1 LAPLSKKLQPLAI
14 NHICPY
20 RFLSGVVDLGDIE
33 SLRLYYTDLY
43 VYFLSHKGRERESRR
58 KLKFHG
64 RKIEMKYKVSTT
76 GVAAIMVALSFEPAY
91 AQGGGEL
98 VIVGNQEPQSMQ
110 AQVTHKE
117 VNGIGLRNVIEQLTR
132 LDPATN
138 EVMPMLALSWEQV
151 EPTVWH
157 FDLRDGVKFHDGTD
171 FDAEAAAV
179 SINWLW
185 SPENSYVVRDM
196 MGPQITASVVDEDTV
211 AVMTDGVD
219 PLLPRRMYL
228 GGITSARQILEEPD
242 AHNIHPIGTGPYVFD
257 EWKQGQYWSATA
269 NPDWWGSVADD
280 TYGEIFYDSLKVV
293 WRPEALVRSAMV
305 ESGEAQVA
313 MFLTR
318 EECDRF
324 GETSGIDCMLK
335 GSDTFLQFRLDY
347 QGAHPLLQDQ
357 AFRQAIFTGVD
368 WEGIRV
374 NLMALSEPLAGQM
387 LPSVATGFADEI
399 SQYAYDPTGARAA
412 IEDLKAAG
420 HEIPTIEVTTRLGS
434 TPRNGEM
441 VEAIGAMLESVGI
454 PTRIAVEEPGIFNPR
469 AVAKPTEDRSYA
481 WLHVQANPLMDYAL
495 TFGAHYSCGGLVSV
509 FCDPDFEERAN
520 AAAQLVG
527 DARQDAL
534 EALVVEGH
542 NRHILA
548 PVGLLQRAYGVP
560 EGFEW
565 DFGVDHRIIAVNMRQ
580 AQ

>member
-1 LAPLSKKLQPLAI
+1 MHRFAEITGLAAL
-14 NHICPY
+14 
-20 RFLSGVVDLGDIE
+20 
-33 SLRLYYTDLY
+33 
-43 VYFLSHKGRERESRR
+43 
-58 KLKFHG
+58 
-64 RKIEMKYKVSTT
+64 MVS
-76 GVAAIMVALSFEPAY
+76 LSFGTSS

-110 AQVTHKE
+110 AQVAHKE
-117 VNGIGLRNVIEQLTR
+117 VNGIGIRNVIEQLTR
-132 LDPATN
+132 LDPETN
-138 EVMPMLALSWEQV
+138 EVLPMLAVSWEQKS
-151 EPTVWH
+151 PTEWH
-157 FDLRDGVKFHDGTD
+157 FNLRPGVKFHDGTD
-171 FDAEAAAV
+171 LDAEAAAV

-185 SPENSYVVRDM
+185 GEENGYVIRDM
-196 MGPQITASVVDEDTV
+196 MGPQISAKAIDDNTV
-211 AVMTDGVD
+211 AVMTESVD

-228 GGITSARQILEEPD
+228 GGITSARQILEDPD
-242 AHNIHPIGTGPYVFD
+242 DHNVTPIGTGPYVFK
-257 EWKQGQYWSATA
+257 EWVPGQYWSATA
-269 NPDWWGSVADD
+269 NPDWWGNTADD
-280 TYGEIFYDSLKVV
+280 TYGDIFYDAIKVV

-324 GETSGIDCMLK
+324 KDISNVDCMLK

-347 QGAHPLLQDQ
+347 QGAHPLLQDPE
-357 AFRQAIFTGVD
+357 FRKAIFTGIH
-368 WEGIRV
+368 WEGIRQ
-374 NLMALSEPLAGQM
+374 NLMGLSEPLAGQM
-387 LPSVATGFADEI
+387 LPSVATGFADAI
-399 SQYAYDPTGARAA
+399 SQYPYDPVGARA
-412 IEDLKAAG
+412 IVDELKAEG

-441 VEAIGAMLESVGI
+441 VEAIGAMLQGVGI
-454 PTRIAVEEPGIFNPR
+454 PARIAVEEPGLFNPR

-509 FCDPDFEERAN
+509 FCDPDFEERAD

-527 DARQDAL
+527 DARHEAL
-534 EALVVEGH
+534 KELVVEGH
-542 NRHILA
+542 NRYIVA

-565 DFGVDHRIIAVNMRQ
+565 DFGVDHRIIAVNMRETQ
-580 AQ
+580 

>member
-1 LAPLSKKLQPLAI
+1 MKNQLKTIGL
-14 NHICPY
+14 
-20 RFLSGVVDLGDIE
+20 V
-33 SLRLYYTDLY
+33 SLML
-43 VYFLSHKGRERESRR
+43 
-58 KLKFHG
+58 
-64 RKIEMKYKVSTT
+64 
-76 GVAAIMVALSFEPAY
+76 ALSFSAVQ
-91 AQGGGEL
+91 AADGGEL

-132 LDPATN
+132 LDPKTN
-138 EVMPMLALSWEQV
+138 EVLPMLALSWKQV
-151 EPTVWH
+151 NPIEWH
-157 FDLRDGVKFHDGTD
+157 FDLRQGVKFHDGSEL
-171 FDAEAAAV
+171 DAEAVAV

-185 SPENSYVVRDM
+185 GAENSYVIRDM
-196 MGPQITASVVDEDTV
+196 MGPQISAKAVDEDTV

-228 GGITSARQILEEPD
+228 GGVTSARQILENPD
-242 AHNIHPIGTGPYVFD
+242 DHNINPIGTGPYVFE
-257 EWKQGQYWSATA
+257 EWKQGQYWSAKA
-269 NPDWWGSVADD
+269 NSDWWGMDAKD

-324 GETSGIDCMLK
+324 NSASDVDCMLK

-347 QGAHPLLQDQ
+347 QGAHPLLQNQD
-357 AFRQAIFTGVD
+357 FRKAIFTGIQ
-368 WEGIRV
+368 WEGIRQ

-399 SQYAYDPTGARAA
+399 SQYPYDPAGAKA
-412 IEDLKAAG
+412 IVEKLKAEG
-420 HEIPTIEVTTRLGS
+420 NDIPTIEITTRLGS

-441 VEAIGAMLESVGI
+441 VEAMGAMLQAVGI
-454 PTRIAVEEPGIFNPR
+454 PSRIAVEEPGIFNPR
-469 AVAKPTEDRSYA
+469 AVAKPTEERSYA

-509 FCDPDFEERAN
+509 FCDPSFEERAN

-527 DARQDAL
+527 DARHEAL
-534 EALVVEGH
+534 EALVVEGY
-542 NRHILA
+542 NRHVLA

-565 DFGVDHRIIAVNMRQ
+565 DFGIDHRIIAVNMRE
-580 AQ
+580 AK

>member
-1 LAPLSKKLQPLAI
+1 MPHQLL
-14 NHICPY
+14 
-20 RFLSGVVDLGDIE
+20 
-33 SLRLYYTDLY
+33 
-43 VYFLSHKGRERESRR
+43 
-58 KLKFHG
+58 
-64 RKIEMKYKVSTT
+64 KVSLTAT
-76 GVAAIMVALSFEPAY
+76 LVALASSS
-91 AQGGGEL
+91 AQAEGGEL

-132 LDPATN
+132 LDPETN
-138 EVMPMLALSWEQV
+138 EVLPMLALSWEQI

-157 FDLRDGVKFHDGTD
+157 FDLRPGVTFHDGSV

-185 SPENSYVVRDM
+185 SEENSYVVRDM
-196 MGPQITASVVDEDTV
+196 MGPQITAEVIDEDTV

-228 GGITSARQILEEPD
+228 GGITSARQILEDPD
-242 AHNIHPIGTGPYVFD
+242 DHNVNPIGTGPYVFN
-257 EWKQGQYWSATA
+257 EWKQGQYWSASA
-269 NPDWWGSVADD
+269 NDDWWGKSAED
-280 TYGEIFYDSLKVV
+280 TYGEIYYDSLRVV

-305 ESGEAQVA
+305 ESGEAQLA
-313 MFLTR
+313 MFLTK
-318 EECDRF
+318 EECNRF
-324 GETSGIDCMLK
+324 TDVANVDCMLK

-347 QGAHPLLQDQ
+347 QGAHPLLQNPE
-357 AFRQAIFTGVD
+357 FRQAIFTAVD
-368 WEGIRV
+368 WEGIRQ

-399 SQYAYDPTGARAA
+399 AQYAYDPIGAKA
-412 IEDLKAAG
+412 IVGALKDSG
-420 HEIPTIEVTTRLGS
+420 EEIPTIEVTTRLGS

-454 PTRIAVEEPGIFNPR
+454 PSRIAVEEPGLFNPR

-509 FCDPDFEERAN
+509 FCDEDFEERAN
-520 AAAQLVG
+520 AASQLVG
-527 DARQDAL
+527 DERQEAL
-534 EALVVEGH
+534 EALVVEAH
-542 NRHILA
+542 NRHIVA
-548 PVGLLQRAYGVP
+548 PVGLLQRAYGVS

-565 DFGVDHRIIAVNMRQ
+565 EFGVDHRIIAVNMRETN
-580 AQ
+580 

>member
-1 LAPLSKKLQPLAI
+1 MINRKFLIGYIALAAVLSS
-14 NHICPY
+14 PY
-20 RFLSGVVDLGDIE
+20 S
-33 SLRLYYTDLY
+33 S
-43 VYFLSHKGRERESRR
+43 
-58 KLKFHG
+58 
-64 RKIEMKYKVSTT
+64 
-76 GVAAIMVALSFEPAY
+76 
-91 AQGGGEL
+91 AQEDREL

-138 EVMPMLALSWEQV
+138 EVLPMLALSWEQI

-157 FDLRDGVKFHDGTD
+157 FDLRQGVTFHDGTD

-196 MGPQITASVVDEDTV
+196 MGPQITAEVVDEDTV
-211 AVMTDGVD
+211 AVITDGID

-242 AHNIHPIGTGPYVFD
+242 DHNVHPIGTGPYVFG
-257 EWKQGQYWSATA
+257 EWKQGQYWTATA
-269 NPDWWGSVADD
+269 NPDWWGHSAED
-280 TYGEIFYDSLKVV
+280 TYGEIFYDSLRIV

-305 ESGEAQVA
+305 ESGEAQLA

-324 GETSGIDCMLK
+324 KDLGGVVCMLK

-347 QGAHPLLQDQ
+347 QGAHPLLQNLD
-357 AFRQAIFTGVD
+357 FRKAIFTAVD
-368 WEGIRV
+368 WNGIRQG
-374 NLMALSEPLAGQM
+374 LMALSEPLAGQM
-387 LPSVATGFADEI
+387 LPSVATGFSDEI
-399 SQYAYDPTGARAA
+399 SQYPYDPTGAISI
-412 IEDLKAAG
+412 IEELKAAG
-420 HEIPTIEVTTRLGS
+420 EEIPTIEVTTRLGS

-454 PTRIAVEEPGIFNPR
+454 PSRIAVEEPGLFNPR
-469 AVAKPTEDRSYA
+469 AVAKPTEERSYA

-495 TFGAHYSCGGLVSV
+495 TFSAHYSCGGLVSV
-509 FCDPDFEERAN
+509 FCDPEFEERAT

-527 DARQDAL
+527 DERQKAL

-542 NRHILA
+542 NRYIVA
-548 PVGLLQRAYGVP
+548 PVGLLQRAYGVT
-560 EGFEW
+560 ESFEW
-565 DFGVDHRIIAVNMRQ
+565 DFGIDHRIIAVNMREKI
-580 AQ
+580 

>member
-1 LAPLSKKLQPLAI
+1 MEIKLSK
-14 NHICPY
+14 
-20 RFLSGVVDLGDIE
+20 FGLG
-33 SLRLYYTDLY
+33 
-43 VYFLSHKGRERESRR
+43 
-58 KLKFHG
+58 
-64 RKIEMKYKVSTT
+64 
-76 GVAAIMVALSFEPAY
+76 AIMIALSFVPA
-91 AQGGGEL
+91 AAENGGEL

-132 LDPATN
+132 LDPNTN

-157 FDLRDGVKFHDGTD
+157 FDLRQGVQFHDGSV

-185 SPENSYVVRDM
+185 GPENSYVVRDM
-196 MGPQITASVVDEDTV
+196 MGPQISAVAIDEDTV
-211 AVMTDGVD
+211 AVMTDGID

-228 GGITSARQILEEPD
+228 GGITSARQILEDPD
-242 AHNIHPIGTGPYVFD
+242 DHNVHPIGTGPYVFD

-269 NPDWWGSVADD
+269 STDWWGISADD
-280 TYGEIFYDSLKVV
+280 TYGEIYYDSLRVV

-324 GETSGIDCMLK
+324 LEAGDIDCMLK
-335 GSDTFLQFRLDY
+335 GSDTFLQFRLDF
-347 QGAHPLLQDQ
+347 QGGHPLLQNLE
-357 AFRQAIFTGVD
+357 FRQAIFTSIN
-368 WEGIRV
+368 WEGIRQ

-399 SQYAYDPTGARAA
+399 SQYPYDPDGARAI
-412 IEDLKAAG
+412 IEKLKAAG
-420 HEIPTIEVTTRLGS
+420 EVIPTIEATTRLGS

-454 PTRIAVEEPGIFNPR
+454 PSRIATEEPGLFNPR

-509 FCDPDFEERAN
+509 FCDPDFEDRAN

-527 DARQDAL
+527 DARHEAL

-542 NRHILA
+542 NRYILA

-560 EGFEW
+560 AGFEW
-565 DFGVDHRIIAVNMRQ
+565 EFGVDHRIIAVNMRE
-580 AQ
+580 AN

>member
-1 LAPLSKKLQPLAI
+1 M
-14 NHICPY
+14 
-20 RFLSGVVDLGDIE
+20 
-33 SLRLYYTDLY
+33 T
-43 VYFLSHKGRERESRR
+43 
-58 KLKFHG
+58 
-64 RKIEMKYKVSTT
+64 
-76 GVAAIMVALSFEPAY
+76 ALSFSTAS
-91 AQGGGEL
+91 AAGGGEL

-110 AQVTHKE
+110 AQVAHKE

-132 LDPATN
+132 LDPNTN
-138 EVMPMLALSWEQV
+138 EVLPMLAVSWEQV
-151 EPTVWH
+151 SPTEWH
-157 FDLRDGVKFHDGTD
+157 FDLRQGVKFHDGTNL
-171 FDAEAAAV
+171 DAEAAAV

-185 SPENSYVVRDM
+185 SAENSYVIRDM
-196 MGPQITASVVDEDTV
+196 MGPQITAKVIDEDTV
-211 AVMTDGVD
+211 AVMTAEVD

-228 GGITSARQILEEPD
+228 GGITSARQILEDPD
-242 AHNIHPIGTGPYVFD
+242 DHNVTPIGTGPYVFD
-257 EWKQGQYWSATA
+257 EWRQGQFWSATA
-269 NPDWWGSVADD
+269 NADWWGATADD

-324 GETSGIDCMLK
+324 EGASGVGCMLK

-347 QGAHPLLQDQ
+347 QGAHPLLQDLD
-357 AFRQAIFTGVD
+357 FRKAIFTGIQ
-368 WEGIRV
+368 WEGIRQ

-399 SQYAYDPTGARAA
+399 AQYPYDPAGAKA
-412 IEDLKAAG
+412 IIEKLQADG

-441 VEAIGAMLESVGI
+441 VEAIGAMLTAVGI
-454 PTRIAVEEPGIFNPR
+454 PTRIAVEEPGLFNPR

-527 DARQDAL
+527 DARHEAL

-542 NRHILA
+542 NRYILA

-560 EGFEW
+560 EGFQW
-565 DFGVDHRIIAVNMRQ
+565 DFGVDHRMIAVNMRE
-580 AQ
+580 AK

>member
-1 LAPLSKKLQPLAI
+1 
-14 NHICPY
+14 
-20 RFLSGVVDLGDIE
+20 
-33 SLRLYYTDLY
+33 
-43 VYFLSHKGRERESRR
+43 
-58 KLKFHG
+58 
-64 RKIEMKYKVSTT
+64 MKQRIARIGLTS
-76 GVAAIMVALSFEPAY
+76 IMLALSFSA
-91 AQGGGEL
+91 AQAAGGGEL

-110 AQVTHKE
+110 AQVAHKE

-132 LDPATN
+132 LDPNTN
-138 EVMPMLALSWEQV
+138 EVLPMLAVSWQQV
-151 EPTVWH
+151 SPTEWH
-157 FDLRDGVKFHDGTD
+157 FDLRPDVKFHDGTD
-171 FDAEAAAV
+171 LDAEAAAV

-185 SPENSYVVRDM
+185 SEENSYVIRDM
-196 MGPQITASVVDEDTV
+196 MGPQISAKVVDDDTV
-211 AVMTDGVD
+211 AVMTAEVD

-228 GGITSARQILEEPD
+228 AGVTSARQILENPD
-242 AHNIHPIGTGPYVFD
+242 DHNVTPIGTGPYVFD
-257 EWKQGQYWSATA
+257 EWRQGQFWSATA
-269 NPDWWGSVADD
+269 NPDWWGNSADD
-280 TYGEIFYDSLKVV
+280 AYGEIFYDSLKVV

-324 GETSGIDCMLK
+324 QSASGVDCMLK

-347 QGAHPLLQDQ
+347 QGAHPLLQDLD
-357 AFRQAIFTGVD
+357 FRKAIFTGIQ
-368 WEGIRV
+368 WEGIRQ

-399 SQYAYDPTGARAA
+399 SQYAYDPAGAKA
-412 IEDLKAAG
+412 IVDKFKADG
-420 HEIPTIEVTTRLGS
+420 LEIPTIEVTTRLGS

-441 VEAIGAMLESVGI
+441 VEAIGAMLTGVGI
-454 PTRIAVEEPGIFNPR
+454 PTRIAVEEPGLFNPR

-509 FCDPDFEERAN
+509 FCDPDFEARAN
-520 AAAQLVG
+520 AAAQLVD
-527 DARQDAL
+527 DARHEAL

-542 NRHILA
+542 NRYILA

-565 DFGVDHRIIAVNMRQ
+565 DFGVDHRIIAVNMRESK
-580 AQ
+580 

>member
-1 LAPLSKKLQPLAI
+1 
-14 NHICPY
+14 
-20 RFLSGVVDLGDIE
+20 
-33 SLRLYYTDLY
+33 
-43 VYFLSHKGRERESRR
+43 
-58 KLKFHG
+58 
-64 RKIEMKYKVSTT
+64 
-76 GVAAIMVALSFEPAY
+76 
-91 AQGGGEL
+91 
-98 VIVGNQEPQSMQ
+98 MQ
-110 AQVTHKE
+110 AQVAHKE

-132 LDPATN
+132 LDPNTN
-138 EVMPMLALSWEQV
+138 EVLPMLAVSWEQIS
-151 EPTVWH
+151 PTEWH
-157 FDLRDGVKFHDGTD
+157 FDLRDGVTFHDGTVL
-171 FDAEAAAV
+171 DAEAAAV

-185 SPENSYVVRDM
+185 SAENSYVIRDM
-196 MGPQITASVVDEDTV
+196 MGPQITAEVVDADTV
-211 AVMTDGVD
+211 AVKTDGVD

-228 GGITSARQILEEPD
+228 GGITSARQILEDPND
-242 AHNIHPIGTGPYVFD
+242 HNVTPIGTGPYVFE
-257 EWKQGQYWSATA
+257 EWRQGQFWTATA
-269 NPDWWGSVADD
+269 NPDWWGSTSDD
-280 TYGEIFYDSLKVV
+280 AYGEIHYDSVKIV

-324 GETSGIDCMLK
+324 QASESVDCMLK

-347 QGAHPLLQDQ
+347 QGAHPLLQDLD
-357 AFRQAIFTGVD
+357 FRKAIFTGIQ
-368 WEGIRV
+368 WEGIRQ

-387 LPSVATGFADEI
+387 LPSVATGFADGI
-399 SQYAYDPTGARAA
+399 SQYPYDPAGAKAIVDRLRA
-412 IEDLKAAG
+412 DG
-420 HEIPTIEVTTRLGS
+420 QEIPTLEVTTRLGS

-441 VEAIGAMLESVGI
+441 VEAIGAMLTAVGI
-454 PTRIAVEEPGIFNPR
+454 PTRIAVEEPGLFNPR

-509 FCDPDFEERAN
+509 FCDPDFEARAN

-527 DARQDAL
+527 DARQEAL

-542 NRHILA
+542 NRYIVA

-560 EGFEW
+560 KGFEW
-565 DFGVDHRIIAVNMRQ
+565 EFGVDHRMVAVNMRP

>member
-1 LAPLSKKLQPLAI
+1 MRNLISGAGLS
-14 NHICPY
+14 
-20 RFLSGVVDLGDIE
+20 
-33 SLRLYYTDLY
+33 
-43 VYFLSHKGRERESRR
+43 
-58 KLKFHG
+58 
-64 RKIEMKYKVSTT
+64 
-76 GVAAIMVALSFEPAY
+76 AIMVALASTSVS

-132 LDPATN
+132 LDPNTN
-138 EVMPMLALSWEQV
+138 EVMPMLAISWEQV

-157 FDLRDGVKFHDGTD
+157 FDLRQGVQFHDGTE

-196 MGPQITASVVDEDTV
+196 MGPQITAVAVDDDTV
-211 AVMTDGVD
+211 AVMTDGLD

-242 AHNIHPIGTGPYVFD
+242 NHNIHPIGTGPYVFE
-257 EWKQGQYWSATA
+257 EWRQGQFWSATS
-269 NPDWWGSVADD
+269 NPDWWGIEAED
-280 TYGEIFYDSLKVV
+280 TYGEIYYDSLRVV

-324 GETSGIDCMLK
+324 QETGGVDCMLR

-347 QGAHPLLQDQ
+347 QGAHPLLQDLE
-357 AFRQAIFTGVD
+357 FRQAIFTGIH
-368 WEGIRV
+368 WEGIRQ

-387 LPSVATGFADEI
+387 LPSVATGFADGI
-399 SQYAYDPTGARAA
+399 SQYEYDPEGARAI
-412 IEDLKAAG
+412 IESLVDSG

-454 PTRIAVEEPGIFNPR
+454 PTRIAVEEPGLFNPR

-527 DARQDAL
+527 DERQEAL

-542 NRHILA
+542 NRYILA

-560 EGFEW
+560 EEFEW
-565 DFGVDHRIIAVNMRQ
+565 EFGVDHRIIAVNMRE
-580 AQ
+580 AD

>member
-1 LAPLSKKLQPLAI
+1 MKNSKGMTSLS
-14 NHICPY
+14 
-20 RFLSGVVDLGDIE
+20 
-33 SLRLYYTDLY
+33 
-43 VYFLSHKGRERESRR
+43 
-58 KLKFHG
+58 
-64 RKIEMKYKVSTT
+64 
-76 GVAAIMVALSFEPAY
+76 AIMVALSFSPVY
-91 AQGGGEL
+91 AAEGGEL

-110 AQVTHKE
+110 AQVAHKE

-138 EVMPMLALSWEQV
+138 EVLPMLAVSWEQV

-157 FDLRDGVKFHDGTD
+157 FDLRPGVKFHDGTAL
-171 FDAEAAAV
+171 DAEAAAV

-185 SPENSYVVRDM
+185 SPENSYVIRDM
-196 MGPQITASVVDEDTV
+196 MGPQITAEVVDEDTI
-211 AVMTDGVD
+211 AVITDGVD

-228 GGITSARQILEEPD
+228 GGITSARQILENPD
-242 AHNIHPIGTGPYVFD
+242 DHNVNPIGTGPYVFE

-269 NPDWWGSVADD
+269 SDDWWGATADD

-324 GETSGIDCMLK
+324 NEESGVDCMLK

-357 AFRQAIFTGVD
+357 DFRKAIFTGIQ
-368 WEGIRV
+368 WEGIRQ

-399 SQYAYDPTGARAA
+399 SQYAYDPEGARA
-412 IEDLKAAG
+412 IVEKLKADG

-441 VEAIGAMLESVGI
+441 VEAIGAMLQSVGI
-454 PTRIAVEEPGIFNPR
+454 PSRISVEEPGIFNPR
-469 AVAKPTEDRSYA
+469 AVSKPTEDRSYA

-509 FCDPDFEERAN
+509 FCDPDFEDRAN

-527 DARQDAL
+527 DERHEAL

-565 DFGVDHRIIAVNMRQ
+565 DFGVDHRMIAVNMRETK
-580 AQ
+580 

>member
-1 LAPLSKKLQPLAI
+1 MR
-14 NHICPY
+14 N
-20 RFLSGVVDLGDIE
+20 
-33 SLRLYYTDLY
+33 T
-43 VYFLSHKGRERESRR
+43 
-58 KLKFHG
+58 
-64 RKIEMKYKVSTT
+64 VSTKSLALALA
-76 GVAAIMVALSFEPAY
+76 GVLAAPAH
-91 AQGGGEL
+91 AAGGGEL

-110 AQVTHKE
+110 AQVAHKE

-132 LDPATN
+132 LDPETN
-138 EVMPMLALSWEQV
+138 EVLPMLAVSWEQI

-171 FDAEAAAV
+171 LDAEAAAV

-185 SPENSYVVRDM
+185 SPENSYPVRDM
-196 MGPQITASVVDEDTV
+196 MGPQITAEVVDEDTV
-211 AVMTDGVD
+211 AVITDGID

-228 GGITSARQILEEPD
+228 GGITSARQILEEPED
-242 AHNIHPIGTGPYVFD
+242 HSVNPIGTGPYVFD
-257 EWKQGQYWSATA
+257 EWKQGQYWTSTA
-269 NPDWWGSVADD
+269 NPDWWGNSADD
-280 TYGEIFYDSLKVV
+280 TYGEIFYDSVRVV

-324 GETSGIDCMLK
+324 GAASGIDCMVK

-357 AFRQAIFTGVD
+357 KFRKAIFTGIN
-368 WEGIRV
+368 WEGIRQ
-374 NLMALSEPLAGQM
+374 NLMSLSEPLAGQM
-387 LPSVATGFADEI
+387 LPSVATGFADGIE
-399 SQYAYDPTGARAA
+399 QYAYDPQGARALVD
-412 IEDLKAAG
+412 ELKAAG
-420 HEIPTIEVTTRLGS
+420 NEIPTLEVTTRLGS

-441 VEAIGAMLESVGI
+441 IEAIGAMLGAVGI

-469 AVAKPTEDRSYA
+469 AVAKPTPDRSYA

-495 TFGAHYSCGGLVSV
+495 TFGAHYTCAGNVSV
-509 FCDPDFEERAN
+509 FCDPDFEARAN
-520 AAAQLVG
+520 AAAELTG
-527 DARQDAL
+527 DARHEAL

-542 NRHILA
+542 ERHIVA
-548 PVGLLQRAYGVP
+548 PVGLLQRAYGVV

-565 DFGVDHRIIAVNMRQ
+565 DFGVDHRIVAVNMRETK
-580 AQ
+580 

>member
-1 LAPLSKKLQPLAI
+1 MRNQISKLS
-14 NHICPY
+14 
-20 RFLSGVVDLGDIE
+20 LSALVL
-33 SLRLYYTDLY
+33 
-43 VYFLSHKGRERESRR
+43 
-58 KLKFHG
+58 
-64 RKIEMKYKVSTT
+64 
-76 GVAAIMVALSFEPAY
+76 ALSAPSAY
-91 AQGGGEL
+91 AEGGGEL

-132 LDPATN
+132 LDPTSN
-138 EVMPMLALSWEQV
+138 EVLPMLALSWEQI

-157 FDLRDGVKFHDGTD
+157 FDLRQGVTFHDGSVL
-171 FDAEAAAV
+171 DAEAAAV

-196 MGPQITASVVDEDTV
+196 MGPQITAKAIDDDTV

-228 GGITSARQILEEPD
+228 GGITSARQILEDPD
-242 AHNIHPIGTGPYVFD
+242 DHNINPIGTGPYVFN
-257 EWKQGQYWSATA
+257 EWKQGQYWSASA
-269 NPDWWGSVADD
+269 NTEWWGKTADD
-280 TYGEIFYDSLKVV
+280 TYGEIFYDSLRVV

-305 ESGEAQVA
+305 ESGEAQLA

-324 GETSGIDCMLK
+324 TETGGVDCMLK

-347 QGAHPLLQDQ
+347 QGAHPLLQNLE
-357 AFRQAIFTGVD
+357 FRQAIFTAVD
-368 WEGIRV
+368 WEGIRQ
-374 NLMALSEPLAGQM
+374 NLMALSEPLSGQM

-399 SQYAYDPTGARAA
+399 AQYGYDPTGAMA
-412 IEDLKAAG
+412 IIEKLKASG
-420 HEIPTIEVTTRLGS
+420 EQIPTIEVTTRLGS

-441 VEAIGAMLESVGI
+441 VEAIGAMLQSVGI
-454 PTRIAVEEPGIFNPR
+454 PSRIAVEEPGLFNPR

-520 AAAQLVG
+520 AAAQLV
-527 DARQDAL
+527 DNERQEAL

-542 NRHILA
+542 NRYIVA
-548 PVGLLQRAYGVP
+548 PVGLLQRAYGVS

-565 DFGVDHRIIAVNMRQ
+565 EFGVDHRVIAVNMRQ
-580 AQ
+580 GN

>member
-1 LAPLSKKLQPLAI
+1 MRNQISCLSLA
-14 NHICPY
+14 
-20 RFLSGVVDLGDIE
+20 
-33 SLRLYYTDLY
+33 T
-43 VYFLSHKGRERESRR
+43 
-58 KLKFHG
+58 
-64 RKIEMKYKVSTT
+64 
-76 GVAAIMVALSFEPAY
+76 IMVALSSMSAN
-91 AQGGGEL
+91 AAGGGEL

-132 LDPATN
+132 LDPNTN
-138 EVMPMLALSWEQV
+138 EVLPMLATSWEQV

-157 FDLRDGVKFHDGTD
+157 FDLREGVMFHDGTEL
-171 FDAEAAAV
+171 DAEAAAV

-196 MGPQITASVVDEDTV
+196 MGPQITAKAVDEDTV

-242 AHNIHPIGTGPYVFD
+242 DHNIHPIGTGPYIFD

-269 NPDWWGSVADD
+269 NADWWGKTADD
-280 TYGEIFYDSLKVV
+280 TYGEIFYDSLRVV

-324 GETSGIDCMLK
+324 QGAGGVDCMLK

-347 QGAHPLLQDQ
+347 QGAHPLLQNLE
-357 AFRQAIFTGVD
+357 FRQAIFTGIQ
-368 WEGIRV
+368 WEGIRQ

-399 SQYAYDPTGARAA
+399 AQYPYDPAGASA
-412 IEDLKAAG
+412 IIEKLKASG
-420 HEIPTIEVTTRLGS
+420 EEIPTIEVTTRLGS

-441 VEAIGAMLESVGI
+441 VEAIGAMLEAVGI
-454 PTRIAVEEPGIFNPR
+454 PARIAVEEPGLFNPR

-527 DARQDAL
+527 DARHEAL

-542 NRHILA
+542 NRYIVA

-565 DFGVDHRIIAVNMRQ
+565 EFGVDHRIIAVNMRETN
-580 AQ
+580 